1 MADEARPHAV
11 DHPEAQPRTIQ
22 ALQFD
27 QAEFATPT
35 GLTCRQCRQEITQSY
50 YESAGQVWCET
61 CCNRMRAPL
70 QAGSGVKR
78 FCGALVL
85 GVLAAMAGA
94 GLYFAITALT
104 GYELGLVAIVV
115 GLLVGSAVR
124 WGSQRRGGWLYQGLA
139 MFLTYSAIITT
150 YIPPLLTGIHHALN
164 DRQRQE
170 TVAIP
175 SSVSNAVK
183 TPKLDAPP
191 PIQDTRA
198 PSLLALAIGALFLYL
213 LACATPFLGGLQNIM
228 GLVIIGIGLYEA
240 WKLNKRMP
248 LQITGPY
255 AVATAPVPPSAPQE

>member
-1 MADEARPHAV
+1 M
-11 DHPEAQPRTIQ
+11 Q
-22 ALQFD
+22 
-27 QAEFATPT
+27 
-35 GLTCRQCRQEITQSY
+35 
-50 YESAGQVWCET
+50 
-61 CCNRMRAPL
+61 APL

-150 YIPPLLTGIHHALN
+150 YIPPLLTGIHHTLN

-228 GLVIIGIGLYEA
+228 GL
-240 WKLNKRMP
+240 
-248 LQITGPY
+248 
-255 AVATAPVPPSAPQE
+255 